1 MQEELEEIIP
11 SITAIPDAEKKEKKG
26 IQGQDNEEKDQ
37 KMEEV
42 ESASGQKTV
51 RAAHVPVPSQ
61 VNQNGSNKPD
71 IKNPKFSGRN
81 QGGNVE
87 KEKTRIIKNVRRR
100 DTLRTITRSSNSF
113 GTLKYRKNFTALL
126 PLPREYF

>member
-11 SITAIPDAEKKEKKG
+11 SITAIPDAEKKEKTGNDKKTEE
-26 IQGQDNEEKDQ
+26 NEEKDQ

-61 VNQNGSNKPD
+61 VNQTGSNMNKLKNKPE
-71 IKNPKFSGRN
+71 IFRKKS
-81 QGGNVE
+81 
-87 KEKTRIIKNVRRR
+87 RRQC
-100 DTLRTITRSSNSF
+100 
-113 GTLKYRKNFTALL
+113 
-126 PLPREYF
+126 

>member
-1 MQEELEEIIP
+1 MKTAEWDKEIYTEENMEEELPEIIP
-11 SITAIPDAEKKEKKG
+11 SITAIPDAEKKEKIEKKG

-61 VNQNGSNKPD
+61 VNQTGSNKPD
-71 IKNPKFSGRN
+71 IKTPKIFRKKS
-81 QGGNVE
+81 
-87 KEKTRIIKNVRRR
+87 RRQ
-100 DTLRTITRSSNSF
+100 
-113 GTLKYRKNFTALL
+113 
-126 PLPREYF
+126 